1 MANNNVSFPI
11 PTFGGESY
19 DFWKIKMKTM
29 LRSYGLW
36 SYADKGYNEPEDES
50 SLSDAQRK
58 RLEEERM
65 KDAKALYLIQNAVKD
80 TIFPRIMRANTA
92 KEAWEILQQEFQ
104 GDSKV
109 RSIKLQSLRRDFEN
123 LRMKDNDLVKDY
135 FSRIIEIVNQMK
147 SYGEE
152 ISDEKIVKKILVS
165 LNDKFD
171 NIVTII
177 EETKDL
183 SNITVEQLMGSLESH
198 EQRKIRQSNDEDMME
213 TALAAKFS
221 LKPGEIKRNGSMKK
235 VEGEDEEDSP
245 KYKGMENKLFC
256 KICKRTNHDSADCY
270 FKGKA
275 QCWICKKFGHVGKN
289 CRFKK
294 ADVEIA
300 NFGKE
305 DNEESLF

>member
-123 LRMKDNDLVKDY
+123 LKMKDNELVKDY

-198 EQRKIRQSNDEDMME
+198 EQRKNRQSNDEDMME
-213 TALAAKFS
+213 TVLAAKIS
-221 LKPGEIKRNGSMKK
+221 LKPGEIKKNGSRKK
-235 VEGEDEEDSP
+235 AEGEDEEDSP

>member
-1 MANNNVSFPI
+1 M
-11 PTFGGESY
+11 G
-19 DFWKIKMKTM
+19 
-29 LRSYGLW
+29 

-58 RLEEERM
+58 RLEEEMM

-123 LRMKDNDLVKDY
+123 LRIKDNDLVKDY

-213 TALAAKFS
+213 TALAAKIS

-270 FKGKA
+270 FKGKT

>member
-1 MANNNVSFPI
+1 
-11 PTFGGESY
+11 
-19 DFWKIKMKTM
+19 M
-29 LRSYGLW
+29 LKSYGLW
-36 SYADKGYNEPEDES
+36 SYAEKGYRECEDES
-50 SLSDAQRK
+50 SLSDAQKK

-65 KDAKALYLIQNAVKD
+65 KDAKALYFIQNAVKD
-80 TIFPRIMRANTA
+80 TIFPRIIRANTS

-109 RSIKLQSLRRDFEN
+109 RSIKLQTLRKDFEI
-123 LRMKDNDLVKDY
+123 LKMKDNELIKDY
-135 FSRIIEIVNQMK
+135 FSKIIEIVNQMK

-171 NIVTII
+171 NIVLII

-183 SNITVEQLMGSLESH
+183 SNLTVEQLMGSLESH
-198 EQRKIRQSNDEDMME
+198 EQRKSRQNNDDDVVE

-221 LKPGEIKRNGSMKK
+221 LKSQEDVKKNGSKK
-235 VEGEDEEDSP
+235 KAKGEDEENSP
-245 KYKGMENKLFC
+245 KYKGVEKKLFC
-256 KICKRTNHDSADCY
+256 KICKRTNHDSEDCY
-270 FKGKA
+270 FKGKP
-275 QCWICKKFGHVGKN
+275 QCWVCKKFGHIGKN

-294 ADVEIA
+294 EDAEIA

-305 DNEESLF
+305 NNEESLF

>member
-11 PTFGGESY
+11 PIFGGESY

-65 KDAKALYLIQNAVKD
+65 KDAKALYLIQNAVKY

-123 LRMKDNDLVKDY
+123 LKMKDNELVKNY
-135 FSRIIEIVNQMK
+135 FSRVIEIVNQMK

-152 ISDEKIVKKILVS
+152 ISNEKIVKKILVS

-183 SNITVEQLMGSLESH
+183 SNITIEQLMGSLESH
-198 EQRKIRQSNDEDMME
+198 EQRKIVKVMMK
-213 TALAAKFS
+213 T
-221 LKPGEIKRNGSMKK
+221 
-235 VEGEDEEDSP
+235 
-245 KYKGMENKLFC
+245 
-256 KICKRTNHDSADCY
+256 
-270 FKGKA
+270 
-275 QCWICKKFGHVGKN
+275 
-289 CRFKK
+289 
-294 ADVEIA
+294 
-300 NFGKE
+300 
-305 DNEESLF
+305 